1 MSQHIC
7 DQPISNTDAT
17 SFLRFRV
24 QYPPAPDSHNQTLRP
39 RLETESREITRP
51 PHRSIGVPDADFR
64 YWLQAT
70 EDVSPSG
77 PQGLSGSIPEFFS
90 NQQASVSSIP
100 PALHQHCTSTAP
112 TIVRGVSATRVL
124 DNRFPTGICGQTVS
138 GVLCQ
143 LICKRDIAS

>member
-100 PALHQHCTSTAP
+100 PAPHTRHHSPPALHQRLSE
-112 TIVRGVSATRVL
+112 VYQLRGFL
-124 DNRFPTGICGQTVS
+124 IIDFPPESVGKQSQVCF
-138 GVLCQ
+138 
-143 LICKRDIAS
+143 AN